1 MTSAGRR
8 TRPRSI
14 GVPGTVGRVRAKGSG
29 SGVLRMVG
37 HRRFVFAMVVA
48 IAMTGCTSSRTKA
61 SPDTTGP
68 DCSVATCFRPEAR
81 PASTLRMAPPSTA
94 PFTLILIPGG
104 DGYIEYFTGTDGRE
118 YSLGVQWGGGPP
130 GYEALLASLRQTG
143 NAVDDITVNGSPG
156 LQATCTGTGTKTING
171 VPVGTPQSTG
181 SLTRYW
187 SVDGWTVSLGLA
199 DQANTD
205 CALDG
210 PAAKAIASNADSINR
225 LSDQEW
231 NDLLAAQPSGCT
243 PGPFT
248 PTPATVLRCPTDK

>member
-1 MTSAGRR
+1 MKPG
-8 TRPRSI
+8 SI
-14 GVPGTVGRVRAKGSG
+14 GLPGTVCRVRAEGSG
-29 SGVLRMVG
+29 DVLLRMVK
-37 HRRFVFAMVVA
+37 HRRFVLAMVVA
-48 IAMTGCTSSRTKA
+48 IAMTGCTSSQTKA

-81 PASTLRMAPPSTA
+81 PASTLRVAPPSTA
-94 PFTLILIPGG
+94 PLVLIPAPGG
-104 DGYIEYFTGTDGRE
+104 DGYTEYFTGADGRE
-118 YSLGVQWGGGPP
+118 YALGVQWGGGPP
-130 GYEALLASLRQTG
+130 GYKALLASLRQTG
-143 NAVDDITVNGSPG
+143 NAVDDIIVNGSPG

-199 DQANTD
+199 DQTNTD

-210 PAAKAIASNADSINR
+210 PAAKAIASNADSIDR

-231 NDLLAAQPSGCT
+231 NDLLVAQPSGCT
-243 PGPFT
+243 PGAFT
-248 PTPATVLRCPTDK
+248 PTPATVLGCPTHT